1 MRNDLKTGM
10 LIGVALVIG
19 TILIMSVLPGASIE
33 SRLRQS
39 TTFQPDESTDETA
52 IIDKAQIEGPS
63 VGPDRRDKPGSPV
76 KQPSEPATVEF
87 DQIREAPIELP
98 NVEPAQQLQIHILS
112 RTQTLSAIAL
122 MYYGNTHEWKRIVDA
137 NPNMITDENRLR
149 PGMRLVIP
157 R

>member
-10 LIGVALVIG
+10 LVGVALVIG
-19 TILIMSVLPGASIE
+19 TILIMSVLPGASVE

-52 IIDKAQIEGPS
+52 IIDKGQIKGPP
-63 VGPDRRDKPGSPV
+63 VEPDRRDKPRPPV
-76 KQPSEPATVEF
+76 KQPSEPATGQF
-87 DQIREAPIELP
+87 DQIREAPIESP
-98 NVEPAQQLQIHILS
+98 NVEPAQQPQIHIVS
-112 RTQTLSAIAL
+112 GGETLSAISM
-122 MYYGNTHEWKRIVDA
+122 MYYGNTHEWKRIVDT